1 MEDLERIK
9 SKIAKLLALAE
20 SGCNEH
26 EAANA
31 AAKARAY
38 MDKYQIEAADLGD
51 SNPTEQIEEVAHGY
65 STARWPQWKQTLA
78 VRVANVNDCFVV
90 FQQNG
95 GGKVLVFQGFTSDA
109 NLCVQMYNYLVTT
122 INNMA
127 EQYRVER
134 NAFMAEV
141 NCYREGVEHTISKRL
156 QDIADNRKRECI
168 TGGGTSLVV
177 VKLGQVAKVFGEAKY
192 KKGQSRDFGQ
202 ADAMRRAAFVKGRA
216 DGHAVTINEEL
227 Q

>member
-9 SKIAKLLALAE
+9 GKIAKLLALAE

-51 SNPTEQIEEVAHGY
+51 SSPTEQIEEVAHGF
-65 STARWPQWKQTLA
+65 STARWPTWKQTLA
-78 VRVANVNDCFVV
+78 VRVATVNDCFVV
-90 FQQNG
+90 FQRNG
-95 GGKVLVFQGFTSDA
+95 GGRVLVFQGFSSDV
-109 NLCVQMYNYLVTT
+109 NLCLQMYDYLVGTV
-122 INNMA
+122 NQMA
-127 EQYRVER
+127 EVYRTAR

-141 NCYREGVEHTISKRL
+141 NCYREGLGSTISKRL

-168 TGGGTSLVV
+168 TGTGTALVV
-177 VKLGQVAKVFGEAKY
+177 VKLGQVAEVFGQDRY
-192 KKGQSRDFGQ
+192 KKAQGRSFTQ
-202 ADAMRRAAFVKGRA
+202 ADSMKRAAFVKGKV
-216 DGHAVTINEEL
+216 DGHTVTINEEIS
-227 Q
+227 